1 MQNSEEIMS
10 SDQQTNKTRIVSEK
24 HEKILSGKIQ
34 NCLEFCS
41 DKDNCLSLNDILR
54 SFNAPLSEEQAW
66 SLIYQSVQLYRNFIH
81 IEFIDKQTKKDAK
94 RKSSHRIKVPKSTKN
109 LNVHK
114 DGSVHISDGG
124 KLKDFTAPMELNQY
138 FKRMSCETDFSLS
151 RCGEPFWIAF
161 NAMEIELHSIFGC
174 RPDLLYSSI
183 HEELCNSCSCSD
195 RDCVQKSESRRFTA
209 LWSISTWQEEGSW
222 NIDEIENFL
231 NKNFFFSPSLLAPN
245 QICLFL
251 YPA

>member
-1 MQNSEEIMS
+1 MENSEEIMS
-10 SDQQTNKTRIVSEK
+10 SESQQQTNKTHKVSD
-24 HEKILSGKIQ
+24 KISSGKIQ

-81 IEFIDKQTKKDAK
+81 IEFIDKHTKKDAK

-124 KLKDFTAPMELNQY
+124 KLKAFAAPMKLNQ
-138 FKRMSCETDFSLS
+138 
-151 RCGEPFWIAF
+151 
-161 NAMEIELHSIFGC
+161 
-174 RPDLLYSSI
+174 
-183 HEELCNSCSCSD
+183 
-195 RDCVQKSESRRFTA
+195 
-209 LWSISTWQEEGSW
+209 
-222 NIDEIENFL
+222 
-231 NKNFFFSPSLLAPN
+231 
-245 QICLFL
+245 
-251 YPA
+251 